1 MILSKEYIKQAITD
15 FFKDKPV
22 SKVWLFGSYARGEA
36 DENSDVDVLIDVE
49 KNKKLGMQYFLW
61 NEDWAN
67 KLNKKVD
74 IVSHAWVNKH
84 LKPFIDED
92 KLIIYEK

>member
-1 MILSKEYIKQAITD
+1 
-15 FFKDKPV
+15 
-22 SKVWLFGSYARGEA
+22 
-36 DENSDVDVLIDVE
+36 
-49 KNKKLGMQYFLW
+49 MQYFLW
-61 NEDWAN
+61 NEDLAN